1 MRMLMPLVAIVLLA
15 AAATSAGAEEPAVQG
30 AKPQPATTLDAK
42 TFSLPPSASD
52 KAKFN
57 YMPPQAGARGF
68 DPGRFDLGSSVLQF
82 DTKRQQPGTQV
93 GIEALD
99 PKRLGGISKDD
110 STPLPN
116 YFGMTLS
123 KPLN

>member
-1 MRMLMPLVAIVLLA
+1 MITATA
-15 AAATSAGAEEPAVQG
+15 APAVAQES
-30 AKPQPATTLDAK
+30 ATQAPTETPATTLDAK
-42 TFSLPPSASD
+42 TFSLPPSAYD
-52 KAKFN
+52 KGTFN
-57 YMPPQAGARGF
+57 YKPPQPGSGGF

>member
-1 MRMLMPLVAIVLLA
+1 MLA
-15 AAATSAGAEEPAVQG
+15 APAGAQQAATQGTAAAPKFDADAFRLPSSAYDTT
-30 AKPQPATTLDAK
+30 KPGHVAP
-42 TFSLPPSASD
+42 
-52 KAKFN
+52 
-57 YMPPQAGARGF
+57 R
-68 DPGRFDLGSSVLQF
+68 PGPENFKPGQFDLGDSVLQL
-82 DTKRQQPGTQV
+82 DTKRQAPDSRV

-110 STPLPN
+110 SSSPLPN

>member
-1 MRMLMPLVAIVLLA
+1 MRMLMSLAAIMLLA
-15 AAATSAGAEEPAVQG
+15 AAAAPTRAEELAAQR
-30 AKPQPATTLDAK
+30 AKPEPAATLDAK
-42 TFSLPPSASD
+42 TFSLPPSAFD
-52 KAKFN
+52 KNKFN
-57 YMPPQAGARGF
+57 YAPPQPGASGF
-68 DPGRFDLGSSVLQF
+68 DPGRVDLGSSVLQF
-82 DTKRQQPGTQV
+82 DTKRQQPDTRV

>member
-15 AAATSAGAEEPAVQG
+15 AAAGPARAEERG
-30 AKPQPATTLDAK
+30 AKPEPATTLDAK
-42 TFSLPPSASD
+42 TFSLPPSAFD
-52 KAKFN
+52 KNKFN
-57 YMPPQAGARGF
+57 YAPPQAGASGF

-110 STPLPN
+110 SSPLPN